1 MKNMNPTG
9 LLLMGIAMIFIAVGF
24 IVYPII
30 ITATDALLAYENS
43 TQSSLTAASFTGFT
57 AVIGITP
64 LLVLIGFVMAGV
76 FTGFLGVRKAKMGGG
91 SNVKPLGLL
100 MLSISIIFIAIGL
113 IILPVVLDGVSGS
126 LIHQQSQTDTE
137 TGISTGVGVTTANTT
152 LTQTLFNNSVSE
164 VTSVTSNISE
174 SSLAAS
180 SFTSPNLL
188 LTGLTANTTRTIVT
202 VYDYADLLANYSGL
216 YTVLLITPL
225 LVIISFLAASV
236 VFGFMGVKRIGA

>member
-1 MKNMNPTG
+1 
-9 LLLMGIAMIFIAVGF
+9 MGIAMIFIAVGF

-30 ITATDALLAYENS
+30 ITATDSLLAYQN
-43 TQSSLTAASFTGFT
+43 TTLSSITDATFTGFT
-57 AVIGITP
+57 AVVGITP

-76 FTGFLGVRKAKMGGG
+76 LTGFLGVRKARMGGS

-100 MLSISIIFIAIGL
+100 MLSLSIIFIAVGL

-126 LIHQQSQTDTE
+126 LVHQRSQTDTE

-152 LTQTLFNNSVSE
+152 LTQTLFNNAISE
-164 VTSVTSNISE
+164 VTSVSSNISE
-174 SSLAAS
+174 IDLAAS
-180 SFTSPNLL
+180 SYTSPNLL
-188 LTGLTANTTRTIVT
+188 LSGLTANTTRTIVT

-225 LVIISFLAASV
+225 LVLISFLTAAV
-236 VFGFMGVKRIGA
+236 VFGFMGVKQIGA